1 MMDDLCPGATANVSL
16 PIVGCSSPERV
27 EQAAAALNIHL
38 DQSDIDYLEEPYNA
52 HELVGPHARP
62 GDKPLAGTTTPPS
75 R

>member
-1 MMDDLCPGATANVSL
+1 MSKRGRSLVTIFAPTAL
-16 PIVGCSSPERV
+16 RKIG
-27 EQAAAALNIHL
+27 QLQFHL